1 MKLKKFKEI
10 IEDFSSKLTSE
21 LGNDIKSLYLFGSII
36 IQEDFHFGVSDI
48 NTFIIFN
55 NESDNKTISRTSSI
69 YKKYKNYPFSVPLML
84 KEKEVVDA
92 KDVFPVEF
100 IEIKEKNMLLYGD
113 DFLKDIDL
121 DLSDIRKQ
129 CETEIRA
136 KVIGL
141 RKMLFA
147 KDALFKNQDVLYKSL
162 TSTIV
167 LLKQI
172 LRLKG
177 LPLPETRFD
186 VINALEAHFNKSFNG
201 IKNLYTMRRDEVKI
215 TKNII
220 ETLILNYIDE
230 LEFFSKVFNEEV
242 K

>member
-10 IEDFSSKLTSE
+10 IDDFSSKLTSE
-21 LGNDIKSLYLFGSII
+21 LGNDIQSLYLFGSII

-48 NTFIIFN
+48 NTFIIFK
-55 NESDNKTISRTSSI
+55 NECDNKTILRVSSI

-84 KEKEVVDA
+84 KEKEVIEA

-113 DFLKDIDL
+113 DFLKDIEL
-121 DLSDIRKQ
+121 NLSDIRKQ
-129 CETEIRA
+129 CETEIRS

-141 RKMLFA
+141 RKMLFS
-147 KDALFKNQDVLYKSL
+147 KDALIKNQDVLYKSL

-186 VINALEAHFNKSFNG
+186 VINSLEAYFSKPFNG
-201 IKNLYTMRRDEVKI
+201 IKNLYTMRRDDVKI

-220 ETLILNYIDE
+220 ETLILNYIEE

-242 K
+242 

>member
-10 IEDFSSKLTSE
+10 IDDFSSKLTSE
-21 LGNDIKSLYLFGSII
+21 LGNDIQSLYLFGSII

-48 NTFIIFN
+48 NTFIIFK
-55 NESDNKTISRTSSI
+55 NECDNKTILRVSSI

-84 KEKEVVDA
+84 KEKEVIEA

-113 DFLKDIDL
+113 DFLKDIEL
-121 DLSDIRKQ
+121 NLSDIRKQ
-129 CETEIRA
+129 CETEIRS

-141 RKMLFA
+141 RKMLFS
-147 KDALFKNQDVLYKSL
+147 KDALIKNQDVLYKSL

-186 VINALEAHFNKSFNG
+186 VINALEAYFNKPFNG
-201 IKNLYTMRRDEVKI
+201 IKNLYTMRSDDVKI

-220 ETLILNYIDE
+220 ETLILNYIEE

-242 K
+242 

>member
-10 IEDFSSKLTSE
+10 IDDFSSKLTSE
-21 LGNDIKSLYLFGSII
+21 LGNDILSLYLFGSII

-48 NTFIIFN
+48 NTFIILK
-55 NESDNKTISRTSSI
+55 NECDNTTILRVSSI

-84 KEKEVVDA
+84 RGKEVIEA

-113 DFLKDIDL
+113 DFLKDIEL
-121 DLSDIRKQ
+121 NLSDIRKQ
-129 CETEIRA
+129 CETEIRS

-147 KDALFKNQDVLYKSL
+147 KDALIKNQDVLYKSL

-186 VINALEAHFNKSFNG
+186 VINALEAYFNKPFNG
-201 IKNLYTMRRDEVKI
+201 IKNLYTMRRDDVKI
-215 TKNII
+215 TKNIL
-220 ETLILNYIDE
+220 ETLILNYIEE

-242 K
+242 